1 MRRGSVDIPYSV
13 ERRADTGVTNA
24 TLGMWLFIASEV
36 MLFGSLFSSYAL
48 LRTGAVAWPDQGAIL
63 DVPLA
68 SANTLVLLTSSASMI
83 LALRALRDGR
93 LVAFR
98 RAFGVVLL
106 LGCVFLGLKGV
117 EYADE
122 IGRGLRPA
130 TNNFMGLYFALTGLH
145 ALHVAG
151 GVLANAWLLVTASRT
166 WAGRPRQL
174 QNRIRAAAT
183 YWNFIDVIWLVMFV
197 TLYLL

>member
-1 MRRGSVDIPYSV
+1 VDIPYSV
-13 ERRADTGVTNA
+13 EPRPDTGVTNA

-48 LRTGAVAWPDQGAIL
+48 LRTGAASWPDQGAIL
-63 DVPLA
+63 NIPLA
-68 SANTLVLLTSSASMI
+68 STNTLVLLASSAAMI
-83 LALRALRDGR
+83 VASRALAAGR
-93 LVAFR
+93 FDSFR
-98 RAFGVVLL
+98 RAFGMVIL
-106 LGCVFLGLKGV
+106 LGVVFLGIKGV

-130 TNNFMGLYFALTGLH
+130 TNNFMGLYFTLTGLH

-151 GVLANAWLLVTASRT
+151 GLLVNAWLLTSAPREWTA
-166 WAGRPRQL
+166 RPAQL
-174 QNRIRAAAT
+174 ANRVRAAAM
-183 YWNFIDVIWLVMFV
+183 YWTFVDVVWLVMFV